1 MESME
6 LSFYKDKR
14 VLVTGHTGF
23 KGSWLCQWL
32 EILGAQVFGYSKKLE
47 VKDHFSELAL
57 EGDFTTGDI
66 CNFDHLNNQIKRIQ
80 PEIIFHLAAQ
90 PLVRDSYEDPLGT
103 YQTNVMGTGH
113 VLQACRG
120 VDSIKAIICITTDK
134 CYENKEWLWGY
145 RENEP
150 MGGYDPYSASK
161 ACAELLISS
170 FRRSF
175 FNLDDYG
182 LKHHTLIASARA
194 GNVIAGGDW
203 SKDRLIPDVIKATMN
218 KEKVFIRSP
227 HSIRPW
233 QHVLDCLYGYLLL
246 GSKLLQRKKEC
257 AQAWNFGPADSD
269 IRSVEDILEM
279 SKAVWNE
286 IDYELNESLADLH
299 EAKLLKLDSS
309 QANVKLD
316 WQPLW
321 NCEQSIQRTVAWYKN
336 SIENKTINTVNDI
349 NDYMRELSERS

>member
-1 MESME
+1 MESMG
-6 LSFYKDKR
+6 LDFYRNKR
-14 VLVTGHTGF
+14 VLVTGYTGF

-32 EILGAQVFGYSKKLE
+32 NKLGAELTGYSKELE
-47 VKDHFSELAL
+47 VKDHFSELNL
-57 EGDFTTGDI
+57 KGDFRIGDI
-66 CNFDHLNNQIKRIQ
+66 NDYQKLKTFIDEVQ

-103 YQTNVMGTGH
+103 YQTNVIGTGNL
-113 VLQACRG
+113 LQACRG
-120 VDSIKAIICITTDK
+120 LESVKAIVCITTDK

-150 MGGYDPYSASK
+150 MGGYDPYSSSK

-182 LKHHTLIASARA
+182 VQHQTLVASARA

-203 SKDRLIPDVIKATMN
+203 SKDRLIPDLIKAAMRQET
-218 KEKVFIRSP
+218 VHIRSP

-246 GSKLLQRKKEC
+246 GIKLLDGDKNF

-269 IRSVEDILEM
+269 IRSVEDVLSM
-279 SKAVWNE
+279 SKQVWNE
-286 IDYELNESLADLH
+286 LDYELNESLANLH

-309 QANVKLD
+309 QANAKLN
-316 WQPLW
+316 WQPIW
-321 NCEQSIQRTVAWYKN
+321 DCEQSIQRTIAWYKN
-336 SIENKTINTVNDI
+336 SIENNMINTVNDI
-349 NDYMRELSERS
+349 NDYMRELRERS